1 MSFRPSS
8 VSFRPSK
15 ASGEIFAKIAFF
27 STFAKSHYYRTMG
40 HTAYTLLDK
49 VNSPADIKGLSTEQ
63 LRTLCQEIRQYMIE
77 CCAVNPGHLGPSLG
91 AVELIVGLHYVY
103 DTPEDKIVFDVGHQA
118 YAHKIIT
125 GRREAFRGNRTKE
138 GISGFPKRSESE
150 YDAFGVGHSST
161 SVSAALGFA
170 EAAKMQGSGHKSIA
184 LIGDG
189 ALTGGLAFEGMNN
202 AGASNTDILV
212 VLNDNNISI
221 DRNVGALH
229 DYLLRMTTD
238 PRYNKAK
245 KKIWDKLGDNWF
257 RRNIQ
262 KIVRTTKAY
271 IVRDSGGHLFQALG
285 FRYFGPIDGND
296 IEQVVDT
303 LKKVKDLGGPMLLHT
318 LTTKGK
324 GYAPAEENQ
333 TVWHA
338 PGVFDPETGERIK
351 SDKGVSRYQ
360 DVFGEVLLEL
370 AKMNEKVVGIT
381 PAMASGC
388 GMNTLAKAMPERF
401 YDVGIEEEHAVTFAA
416 GLAAGGM
423 KPFCNIYSSFSQRA
437 YDQIIHDVALQDLP
451 VVLCLDRAGV
461 VGEDGATH
469 HGCYD
474 MSIYRSI
481 PGAVIAV
488 PKDEIELKDMMY
500 SAMLAQSGP
509 YIIRYP
515 RGYGEGTDWKEHSF
529 EEMPIGKGVRMLE
542 GSKVA
547 LVCAGPVSYRAM
559 EAADILK
566 ASGAD
571 WNPSIYNIRYIKPL
585 DTDLIDEACRRHS
598 VVVTV
603 EDGTVLGGLHG
614 AVAEYVAEHH
624 PSVRVIPIG
633 IPDRYIGQATQQ
645 QQREECGLTASR
657 IKEVLEKYTD
667 YLNSPCHPE
676 RHEVE

>member
-1 MSFRPSS
+1 M
-8 VSFRPSK
+8 
-15 ASGEIFAKIAFF
+15 AE
-27 STFAKSHYYRTMG
+27 
-40 HTAYTLLDK
+40 TAYTLLFK
-49 VNSPADIKGLSTEQ
+49 VNSPADIKSLDMEQ
-63 LRTLCQEIRQYMIE
+63 LRTLCDEIRRYMIE

-91 AVELIVGLHYVY
+91 AVELIVGLHYVF
-103 DTPEDKIVFDVGHQA
+103 DTPQDKIVFDVGHQA

-125 GRREAFRGNRTKE
+125 GRREAFRLNRTKE

-161 SVSAALGFA
+161 SISAALGFA
-170 EAAKMQGSGHKSIA
+170 EAAKMQGLPDKSIA

-189 ALTGGLAFEGMNN
+189 SLTGGLAFEGLNN
-202 AGASNTDILV
+202 AGASQADILV
-212 VLNDNNISI
+212 ILNDNNISI

-229 DYLLRMTTD
+229 NYLLRMTTD

-245 KKIWDKLGDNWF
+245 KKIWDTLGDNRLRKF
-257 RRNIQ
+257 IQ
-262 KIVRTTKAY
+262 KAITTTKSH
-271 IVRDSGGHLFQALG
+271 IVKDNGGHLFQAMG

-296 IEQVVDT
+296 ITQVIDT
-303 LKKVKDLGGPMLLHT
+303 LQRLKALGGPLLLHT
-318 LTTKGK
+318 LTKKGK

-338 PGVFDPETGERIK
+338 PGAFDPETGERIK
-351 SDKGVSRYQ
+351 SKKDADRYQ

-370 AKMNEKVVGIT
+370 ARMNDKIVGIT

-388 GMNTLAKAMPERF
+388 GMNTLAKEMPGRF
-401 YDVGIEEEHAVTFAA
+401 YDVGIEEQHAVTFAA

-437 YDQIIHDVALQDLP
+437 YDQILHDVALQDLP
-451 VVLCLDRAGV
+451 VVLCLDRAGL

-500 SAMLAQSGP
+500 SAMLAETGP

-515 RGYGEGTDWKEHSF
+515 RGYGEGADWKGHSF
-529 EEMPIGKGVRMLE
+529 ETLEPGVGECLLG
-542 GSKVA
+542 GSRVA
-547 LVCAGPVSYRAM
+547 VICAGPFAYRAL
-559 EAADILK
+559 EAATSLK
-566 ASGAD
+566 SETG

-585 DTDLIDEACRRHS
+585 DTDLIDEICRSHQLII
-598 VVVTV
+598 TV
-603 EDGTVLGGLHG
+603 EDGTVIGGLHG
-614 AVAEYVAEHH
+614 AVAEYMAEHH
-624 PSVRVIPIG
+624 PSARVVPVG
-633 IPDRYIGQATQQ
+633 IPDRYISQGTQEEL
-645 QQREECGLTASR
+645 REECGLTTQTIHRYIREVSE
-657 IKEVLEKYTD
+657 ILPKNTQKVLEK
-667 YLNSPCHPE
+667 
-676 RHEVE
+676 